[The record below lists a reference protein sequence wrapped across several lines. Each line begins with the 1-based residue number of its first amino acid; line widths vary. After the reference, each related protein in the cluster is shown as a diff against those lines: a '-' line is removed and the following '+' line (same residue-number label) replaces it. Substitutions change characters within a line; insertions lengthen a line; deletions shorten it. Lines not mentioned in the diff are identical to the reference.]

1 MSTSHRMS
9 QRLAIAALVTAASLW
24 GAPALAHGNSAHAAS
39 SVKEQKPW
47 GIGGDAKA
55 VTRTITLRMSDDM
68 RFTPN
73 RFSVKQGETVRLRVV
88 NQGQV
93 MHELVLGTADTLDAH
108 AKLMLKFPEMEHD
121 EPYMAHVKPGQTG
134 ELVWAFNRPGSF
146 DFACLIAG
154 HFQAGMTGTFTVMP

>member
-1 MSTSHRMS
+1 MAISHRIA
-9 QRLAIAALVTAASLW
+9 LAALISAASFW
-24 GAPALAHGNSAHAAS
+24 AAPALAHGSSAHVA

-121 EPYMAHVKPGQTG
+121 EPYMAHVKPGETG
-134 ELVWAFNRPGSF
+134 ELIWAFNRPGSF

-154 HFQAGMTGTFTVMP
+154 HFQAGMTGTFTVTP

>member
-9 QRLAIAALVTAASLW
+9 QRLAIAALVTATSLW
-24 GAPALAHGNSAHAAS
+24 GVPAWAHGNSTHAAS

-55 VTRTITLRMSDDM
+55 ATRTITLRMSDDM

-93 MHELVLGTADTLDAH
+93 MHEVVLGTQASLDEH
-108 AKLMLKFPEMEHD
+108 AAMMRQHPDMEHG
-121 EPYMAHVKPGQTG
+121 EAHMAHVKPGRKDD
-134 ELVWAFNRPGSF
+134 LVWNFNRTGSF
-146 DFACLIAG
+146 DFACLVAG
-154 HFQAGMTGTFTVMP
+154 HFEAGMRGSFTVTP